1 MRELELDGRLYVV
14 PDIVIGIHLV
24 EGGICVTF
32 ESCGR
37 FCRFYVSEWS
47 NNYVERVYRQKSY
60 SVPDWTTNLSQEN
73 GIVFAT
79 NSSVSSK
86 MPVGYT

>member
-14 PDIVIGIHLV
+14 PDIVLSVHKSEEDV
-24 EGGICVTF
+24 CVTF
-32 ESCGR
+32 ESCGQ
-37 FCRFYVSEWS
+37 FCRFYVSAWS
-47 NNYVERVYRQKSY
+47 NEYVERVYHDKTY
-60 SVPDWTTNLSQEN
+60 LVPSWTTNLSQEH

-79 NSSVSSK
+79 NTSVSSK